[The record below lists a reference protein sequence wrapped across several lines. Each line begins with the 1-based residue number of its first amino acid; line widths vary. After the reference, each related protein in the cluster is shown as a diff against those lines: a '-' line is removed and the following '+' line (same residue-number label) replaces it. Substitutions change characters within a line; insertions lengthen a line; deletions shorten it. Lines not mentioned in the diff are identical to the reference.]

1 MNRHQ
6 TLIRGTCPPRQ
17 PLYTA
22 STPKETTS

>member
-6 TLIRGTCPPRQ
+6 TLIRGTCTPRQ
-17 PLYTA
+17 PLYPA

>member
-6 TLIRGTCPPRQ
+6 TLIRGTCLPRQ
-17 PLYTA
+17 PLYPA